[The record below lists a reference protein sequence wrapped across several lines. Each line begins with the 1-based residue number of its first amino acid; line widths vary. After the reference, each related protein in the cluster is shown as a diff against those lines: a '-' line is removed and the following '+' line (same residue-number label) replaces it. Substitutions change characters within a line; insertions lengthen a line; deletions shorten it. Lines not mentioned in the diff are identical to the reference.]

1 MKHDEI
7 VGFGGTAFGTIM
19 TAIQANEVLQIIQ
32 AILTVIGLLITIS
45 YTIWKWY
52 RKAKEDGKIE
62 PQEVDELMEDLNK
75 LNTKKE
81 DDKSDRN

>member
-7 VGFGGTAFGTIM
+7 VGFSGTIFGGIM
-19 TAIQANEVLQIIQ
+19 TAIQANEILQVIQ

-52 RKAKEDGKIE
+52 RKAKADGKIE
-62 PQEVDELMEDLNK
+62 EDEVDELMEDLNK
-75 LNTKKE
+75 TTKKE
-81 DDKSDRN
+81 EEENGSRN